1 MFKAGATF
9 LPTSGAVQVSILGLA
24 AVVLMAVGVRV
35 FLGSRQTPAQREKR
49 RRLLIHRTGRMGD
62 ATIID
67 VRDCVLYYSYR
78 VRGVAY
84 TTSQDASD
92 FRHMLPS
99 QTSVLVGPAG
109 MKYSAGNP
117 ANSIVICEEWNGLR
131 PVTVQFEQPQI
142 KENSHS

>member
-67 VRDCVLYYSYR
+67 VRDCVLYYSYQ

-84 TTSQDASD
+84 TTSQDASE
-92 FRHMLPS
+92 FKHMLPS

-117 ANSIVICEEWNGLR
+117 ANSIVICEEWSGLR